1 MSQDFT
7 DDCYAGGHQ
16 ATTDLENFEKNFAAL
31 KSCFSGAS
39 APNNPVAGMWWL
51 DTTNHL
57 LKIRN
62 EANDAWFSVWDMANN
77 KPVIS
82 NLSNEITGAM
92 ISSTVKDAAAST
104 ASLRT
109 LGTTSTSACAG
120 NDYRLS
126 NARACNGSGTSAACS
141 GNAATATNA
150 DKVDGF
156 HFRQVSIHDNEW
168 MTSFQVYTAS
178 GWHTIG
184 SWVGET

>member
-1 MSQDFT
+1 
-7 DDCYAGGHQ
+7 
-16 ATTDLENFEKNFAAL
+16 
-31 KSCFSGAS
+31 
-39 APNNPVAGMWWL
+39 
-51 DTTNHL
+51 
-57 LKIRN
+57 
-62 EANDAWFSVWDMANN
+62 MANN

-92 ISSTVKDAAAST
+92 ISSTIKDAAAST

-120 NDYRLS
+120 NDSRLS

-156 HFRQVSIHDNEW
+156 HFRQVETHDNDW
-168 MTSFQVYTAS
+168 MTEFQVYTAS

-184 SWVGET
+184 SWIINP